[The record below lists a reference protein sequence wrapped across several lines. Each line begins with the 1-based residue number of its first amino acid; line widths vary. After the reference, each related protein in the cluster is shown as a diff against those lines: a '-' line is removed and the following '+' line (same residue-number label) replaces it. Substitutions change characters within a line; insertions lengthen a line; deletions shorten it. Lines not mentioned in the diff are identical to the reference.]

1 MTSVEIPYS
10 VAAALPTLS
19 VFDVTNEVSREVS
32 AAGVASGVVYIT
44 ANAPLALVRVTER
57 ESGFFCDLEDM
68 LARLVPVETADR
80 ERLLVMLLGP
90 RTEQVPFVDGTL
102 CLGTWQRVL
111 LFGFSGDPRADFSL
125 TILG

>member
-1 MTSVEIPYS
+1 MTSVEIPHS

-19 VFDVTNEVSREVS
+19 VFDITNEVSREV
-32 AAGVASGVVYIT
+32 AGSGVPSGVVYIT
-44 ANAPLALVRVTER
+44 PNAPLALARVTER
-57 ESGFFCDLEDM
+57 ESGFFCDLEDL

-80 ERLLVMLLGP
+80 ERLIVMLLGP

-111 LFGFSGDPRADFSL
+111 LFGFNGGPRADFSL

>member
-1 MTSVEIPYS
+1 MTSVEVPYS

-19 VFDVTNEVSREVS
+19 VFDITNEVSREVR
-32 AAGVASGVVYIT
+32 AADVGSGLVYISPE
-44 ANAPLALVRVTER
+44 AGCSLVRVTER
-57 ESGFFCDLEDM
+57 EAGFFCDLEEM
-68 LARLVPVETADR
+68 LARLVPTDAADR

-90 RTEQVPFVDGTL
+90 RTEQVPFVDRRL

-111 LFGFSGDPRADFSL
+111 LFCLNGDARADWTL

>member
-19 VFDVTNEVSREVS
+19 VFDVTNELSREVA

-44 ANAPLALVRVTER
+44 PNAALALVRVTER